1 MMPEASL
8 PHQRTKPPF
17 SAISSP
23 NQKRIKP
30 PFSRVLLVSQKSK
43 NMKREIIR
51 IESIASIPLLREG
64 WRNATKGDKSLRDS
78 SKSYAVNL
86 DRNLL
91 SLSHRLLDG
100 TFRPSAGHTFRMM
113 TEGKWRDI
121 TSFPIED
128 RIVHYALV
136 KVFNLSRHFV
146 RRTHGSIKGRGCLSA
161 SKQVRRDLREIC
173 HNNPEADIYV
183 LKLDCRKFY
192 PSILKS
198 RIKEKIAAR
207 YKGAAAL
214 RLMNAVI
221 DAYLPDNPRGMSIGA
236 LISQELGNLFL
247 SELDHFALQTIRAH
261 YYTRYVDDIT
271 MIWPTKEQAIAAIPQ
286 LEQVAERDGL
296 TFGRIEL
303 YPVRARRI
311 DFCGYAV
318 GITDSGNLTTRLRPK
333 TVRRFRRRLHN
344 AARRLTAAN
353 NERATVLASFVREPL
368 ISQTIA
374 SYEGI
379 ALHADTHNLLINIKR
394 KYNEVYRTAN

>member
-1 MMPEASL
+1 
-8 PHQRTKPPF
+8 
-17 SAISSP
+17 
-23 NQKRIKP
+23 
-30 PFSRVLLVSQKSK
+30 
-43 NMKREIIR
+43 MKREIIR
-51 IESIASIPLLREG
+51 IESIASLPLLREG

-91 SLSHRLLDG
+91 SLSHRILDG
-100 TFRPSAGHTFRMM
+100 TFKPSSGHTFRMM

-173 HNNPEADIYV
+173 HNNPDSDIYV

-198 RIKEKIAAR
+198 RIKEKIAAK
-207 YKGAAAL
+207 YKGTAAL
-214 RLMNAVI
+214 ALMNAVI
-221 DAYLPDNPRGMSIGA
+221 DAYLPDNSRGMSIGA
-236 LISQELGNLFL
+236 LTSQDLGNFFL
-247 SELDHFALQTIRAH
+247 SELDHYALQTIRAH
-261 YYTRYVDDIT
+261 YYVRYVDDIT
-271 MIWPTKEQAIAAIPQ
+271 MIWPTKEQAIAAIPK
-286 LEQVAERDGL
+286 LEQVAKRDGL

-318 GITDSGNLTTRLRPK
+318 GINNGNLTTRLRPK
-333 TVRRFRRRLHN
+333 TVRRFRRRLHT
-344 AARRLTAAN
+344 AARRLQATAVTTAAPK
-353 NERATVLASFVREPL
+353 ERATVLASFAREPSL
-368 ISQTIA
+368 RQTIA

-379 ALHADTHNLLINIKR
+379 ALHADTRRLLLTLKN

>member
-1 MMPEASL
+1 MLASQT
-8 PHQRTKPPF
+8 P
-17 SAISSP
+17 
-23 NQKRIKP
+23 
-30 PFSRVLLVSQKSK
+30 K

-51 IESIASIPLLREG
+51 IEDIASPSLLREG
-64 WRNATKGDKSLRDS
+64 WRNATKGEKSLRDS
-78 SKSYAVNL
+78 SQSYAVNL

-100 TFRPSAGHTFRMM
+100 TFKPSSGHTFRMM

-198 RIKEKIAAR
+198 RIKEKISAR

-214 RLMNAVI
+214 RLMYSVI
-221 DAYLPDNPRGMSIGA
+221 DSYLPDNPRGMSIGA
-236 LISQELGNLFL
+236 LTSQDLGNFFL
-247 SELDHFALQTIRAH
+247 SDFDHFVLETIRVH
-261 YYTRYVDDIT
+261 YYNRYVDDIT
-271 MIWPTKEQAIAAIPQ
+271 TIWPSKAQAAAAIPLMIQ
-286 LEQVAERDGL
+286 AAGRDGI

-303 YPVRARRI
+303 YPISVRRI

-318 GITDSGNLTTRLRPK
+318 GIIDTGELSTRLRPK
-333 TVRRFRRRLHN
+333 TVRRFRRRLHI
-344 AARRLTAAN
+344 AARRLPATATVAASK
-353 NERATVLASFVREPL
+353 EKATVLASFARDTSL
-368 ISQTIA
+368 SQTLA

-379 ALHADTHNLLINIKR
+379 AIHADTHRLLLTLKN
-394 KYNEVYRTAN
+394 KYNEVFRTAN